1 MAFGVASS
9 EARPLCHQRPTT
21 TGLHMQ
27 DTARYRSAIH
37 RYRAPVIVA
46 IGLSHFLWPKLFDPI
61 NKLGFPNDPR
71 RYTYINGAI
80 ETVIGVSMA
89 QPEARRLSTIISTSY
104 VVYLT
109 GNIIR
114 ARTAG
119 RPN

>member
-1 MAFGVASS
+1 
-9 EARPLCHQRPTT
+9 
-21 TGLHMQ
+21 MQ
-27 DTARYRSAIH
+27 DTARYGSTIH
-37 RYRAPVIVA
+37 RYRAPLIVA

-80 ETVIGVSMA
+80 ETAIGVSMA
-89 QPEARRLSTIISTSY
+89 RPETRWLSTITSTCY

-114 ARTAG
+114 ARMAG
-119 RPN
+119 RSN